1 MLSCWGKANFTLWS
15 KAPVRGGGELRQE
28 RCSPF
33 WWLGE
38 KEAEGGWSAFLL
50 SLVHSTG
57 AFQRPF
63 TFWMHTDNDL
73 ISSLSCWRQQKHEQ
87 HQQNQQLRQ
96 QQQGQD
102 ESATTPSWDSRGW
115 SGVISQC
122 GENTSSGFNSARE
135 GLKSFTTPPS
145 TGWHQRHNSHILGL
159 FATKTKMQPNQREL
173 TDTSHVTYHSSSLPG
188 PFGSN
193 RTHLYSAFSFLQIIG
208 DNFQSILH
216 ILSGKGVD

>member
-1 MLSCWGKANFTLWS
+1 MHTIGTNHTRIAGNCVKTCLESHSCFLVGAKPISLCDQ
-15 KAPVRGGGELRQE
+15 KVRGGGELRQE

-63 TFWMHTDNDL
+63 TFWMHNDL
-73 ISSLSCWRQQKHEQ
+73 ISSLSCWRLRKHEQ

-135 GLKSFTTPPS
+135 RLKSFTTPASQFAHSGDFLQPKPKCNQ
-145 TGWHQRHNSHILGL
+145 TNGNWPTPVMSHIILQ
-159 FATKTKMQPNQREL
+159 KP
-173 TDTSHVTYHSSSLPG
+173 SW
-188 PFGSN
+188 
-193 RTHLYSAFSFLQIIG
+193 SFW
-208 DNFQSILH
+208 
-216 ILSGKGVD
+216 K

>member
-63 TFWMHTDNDL
+63 TFWMHNDL

-102 ESATTPSWDSRGW
+102 ESATTLSWDSRGW

-122 GENTSSGFNSARE
+122 GENTSSGFNSARDR
-135 GLKSFTTPPS
+135 LKSFTTPS
-145 TGWHQRHNSHILGL
+145 TGWHQRHNSHILGT
-159 FATKTKMQPNQREL
+159 FCNQNQNATKPTGIDRHQSCHISFFK
-173 TDTSHVTYHSSSLPG
+173 SLPG